1 MGRDRD
7 FSEEVK
13 LKCWDK
19 ADLIMG
25 RDPARWRYDRIDTP
39 VMKDFHGKNGLCGWQ
54 YDHDTPVSRGGT
66 SELSNCQVMQTM
78 ANKSNSILVH
88 LPDRLAQSSSNIH
101 LNRDFSSASNSFVIG
116 IFIFMDKLTSLLFLF
131 CRGATRHDRDG
142 LLWQRP

>member
-25 RDPARWRYDRIDTP
+25 RDPARWRYDRIGTP

-78 ANKSNSILVH
+78 ANKSKSSRVH
-88 LPDRLAQSSSNIH
+88 LPDRLAQSASNIQ
-101 LNRDFSSASNSFVIG
+101 LNREFSSASNS
-116 IFIFMDKLTSLLFLF
+116 
-131 CRGATRHDRDG
+131 
-142 LLWQRP
+142 